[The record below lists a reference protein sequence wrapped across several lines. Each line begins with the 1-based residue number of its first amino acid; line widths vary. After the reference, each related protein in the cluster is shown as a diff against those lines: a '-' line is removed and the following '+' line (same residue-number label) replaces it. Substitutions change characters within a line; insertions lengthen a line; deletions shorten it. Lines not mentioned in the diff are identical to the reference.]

1 MIWLKSPDLHN
12 LTDGNTIAAT
22 SINMESLLRTLEKES
37 ESAESQFK
45 PNHMFAN
52 PLKCQAIIL
61 SKRKD
66 KKVQ

>member
-1 MIWLKSPDLHN
+1 
-12 LTDGNTIAAT
+12 
-22 SINMESLLRTLEKES
+22 MESLLRTLEKES

-52 PLKCQAIIL
+52 PLTCQAIIL